1 MKITISQEGCDPII
15 INNTKNDDTI
25 DKNIKSQEST
35 MKERALLLQKL
46 DEYYKNH
53 VKEKNEDFE
62 ILKNSINNIKK
73 DILKSEVF
81 LNKLEPFL
89 QNDLEITVS
98 RKSVTPKSTNIIIEY
113 KFVIKE
119 KYICKTLLKRLEAKN
134 VSEAFANII
143 KKYVK
148 HKDKFDIIAG
158 SYDSDS
164 TVTYYAAYYKR
175 TRYLLK
181 TKYTVLLS
189 RIESLN

>member
-1 MKITISQEGCDPII
+1 MKIIISQEGSNPII
-15 INNTKNDDTI
+15 INSIENINII

-35 MKERALLLQKL
+35 IKERTLLLQKL

-53 VKEKNEDFE
+53 EKEKNEDFE
-62 ILKNSINNIKK
+62 ILKSSLNDIKK

-81 LNKLEPFL
+81 LNKLKPFL

-98 RKSVTPKSTNIIIEY
+98 RKSVTAKSTNIIIEY
-113 KFVIKE
+113 KFAIKE
-119 KYICKTLLKRLEAKN
+119 EYIDKTLMKRLEAKN
-134 VSEAFANII
+134 VSEVFANII

-158 SYDSDS
+158 SYNTDS
-164 TVTYYAAYYKR
+164 TVTYYDVYYKR
-175 TRYLLK
+175 TLWCLK

-189 RIESLN
+189 RIKSLN